1 MTAAGLQRQL
11 ARCNNPSS
19 SASATP
25 DFCTN
30 EAVHSNLLSAY
41 NHLWDLLEANAEN
54 LSSEVWSWVYSDG
67 DFEFTPLGAL
77 PPPAGQNP
85 TESNVR
91 QLWSLTFLAV
101 GRDEGLR

>member
-1 MTAAGLQRQL
+1 MTAAGLERQL
-11 ARCNNPSS
+11 ARCTSS
-19 SASATP
+19 PTGVSAP
-25 DFCTN
+25 DFCSN
-30 EAVHSNLLSAY
+30 SSVHSNILAAY
-41 NHLWDLLEANAEN
+41 NHLWDTLESNSEN

-67 DFEFTPLGAL
+67 DFRFTPLGAL